1 MISITYAIIMA
12 VLGIIIGSVI
22 IYLLL
27 ARKLK
32 DVEILNEK
40 TREQNQHI
48 QEENQK
54 LTKEYYDL
62 TYANNDLKKDLTM
75 KVIYTSLIK
84 SFN

>member
-12 VLGIIIGSVI
+12 VLGVIIGSVI

-40 TREQNQHI
+40 TRE
-48 QEENQK
+48 
-54 LTKEYYDL
+54 
-62 TYANNDLKKDLTM
+62 
-75 KVIYTSLIK
+75 
-84 SFN
+84 